1 MSAHTPG
8 PWTMRPDTGLAIF
21 GADGEWL
28 MSVHRPVEELR
39 ANACLIAAAPE
50 MFAAL
55 HAAVEYAPH
64 GAECNGGDDCACWKR
79 YAAAAIAKAEGT
91 P

>member
-50 MFAAL
+50 MAVMLADYIYLHDQMKVSECECIHCVGARAL
-55 HAAVEYAPH
+55 LARIDGES
-64 GAECNGGDDCACWKR
+64 
-79 YAAAAIAKAEGT
+79 
-91 P
+91 